1 MIIAT
6 MMTDALDAHHRDVRT
21 IAATVIGDIRTDSLG
36 TTTTTIGKKT
46 RLRIFGTAMIMINEG
61 KSGHGR
67 EAGRHTAKFGNA
79 SSTPV
84 MSGIRKDT
92 RERIVW
98 RRRKIEGLLLLNSQ

>member
-1 MIIAT
+1 MTIAT
-6 MMTDALDAHHRDVRT
+6 MIADALDAHHRDAR
-21 IAATVIGDIRTDSLG
+21 IIDAMMIGDIRKGSLG
-36 TTTTTIGKKT
+36 TTTTTTGKKT

-79 SSTPV
+79 SSTQV
-84 MSGIRKDT
+84 MSGIRKDI
-92 RERIVW
+92 RERTVW